1 MCCDTDFCN
10 VEMKTILLN
19 GIRND
24 SSRLLELERKYKY
37 LFESR
42 LKSKYMKK
50 GLLEDDITS
59 FIIDDQNLDESI
71 PNGMKPA
78 R

>member
-1 MCCDTDFCN
+1 MCCDIDFCN

-24 SSRLLELERKYKY
+24 SSMLLELERKYKY

-59 FIIDDQNLDESI
+59 FIIEDQNLDEFI

>member
-1 MCCDTDFCN
+1 MCCDIDSCN
-10 VEMKTILLN
+10 VEMKRILLD
-19 GIRND
+19 GIRNN
-24 SSRLLELERKYKY
+24 SSRLLELERKCKF

-42 LKSKYMKK
+42 LKTEYMKK
-50 GLLEDDITS
+50 GLLEDDISS
-59 FIIDDQNLDESI
+59 FIIEDQNFGEFI

>member
-1 MCCDTDFCN
+1 MCCDIDICN
-10 VEMKTILLN
+10 VEMKRILLD
-19 GIRND
+19 GIRNN

-37 LFESR
+37 LFESQ
-42 LKSKYMKK
+42 LKSKFMKK
-50 GLLEDDITS
+50 GLLEDDISS
-59 FIIDDQNLDESI
+59 FIIEDQNLDEFI

>member
-1 MCCDTDFCN
+1 MCCDIDFCN

-24 SSRLLELERKYKY
+24 SSMLLELERKYKY

-50 GLLEDDITS
+50 GLLEDDISS
-59 FIIDDQNLDESI
+59 FIIEDQNFGEFI

>member
-1 MCCDTDFCN
+1 MCCDIDFCN

-24 SSRLLELERKYKY
+24 SSMLLELERKYKY

-50 GLLEDDITS
+50 GLLEDDISS
-59 FIIDDQNLDESI
+59 FIIEDQNLGEFI

>member
-1 MCCDTDFCN
+1 MCCDIDFCN

-24 SSRLLELERKYKY
+24 SSMLLELERKYKY

-50 GLLEDDITS
+50 GLLEDDISS
-59 FIIDDQNLDESI
+59 FIIEDQNLGKFI